1 MQRFSLR
8 WFAFCLIGLAVNWC
22 APSAVA
28 DGIKIDFL
36 LDREPE
42 VSPQPITWVLHPDLL
57 PLWRQA
63 LARPESELKRQAAE
77 AIVAAHRFGHVEM
90 LTTVPDLLKVLSD
103 EGLHPAAR
111 YAAAHAL
118 IVLDNRDSAAQL
130 LEASQTGGKDLRQ
143 LIEPTLGRWSY
154 DPILP
159 VWRQRLVSPR
169 GPRRELVLAIE
180 GLGIRRDADSLESLL
195 TLAMSV
201 ENSGDVRLAAARAA
215 GQVADHGLEQRAEPL
230 TTRSIL
236 DRLCAAALIAR
247 HRSEQAIK
255 LNQLLGAD
263 VEPTVAGAALRS
275 LYAIDPN
282 LVVPLLNSTLQN
294 ADANIRR
301 IGIETALM
309 LPTVER
315 VQLLSALL
323 NDPHPGLR
331 SQVRDGFFAL
341 SKTQELNGVIRQST
355 IAVLGGDDWRGQEQG
370 AMLLGALDEESAA
383 PRLLGLL
390 DATRSEVS
398 VASAWALKSL
408 AVPETAAPVRDY
420 VQRQTTSEE
429 LVTPSRDHQLAHLME
444 LLGTLKY
451 AAAIP
456 LLEIYI
462 PKTDRYGVNSRSCA
476 IWALGVIQEGQ
487 PNERLAKKLMERYA
501 DTNSLPPEV
510 FEVRRAAVLTLG
522 RLRAKPELAVLKR
535 LLGEAVDQ
543 ELMELS
549 IRWALQ
555 QNSDD
560 GPPVV
565 GPIHLERR
573 GWFLEPGLTNP

>member
-8 WFAFCLIGLAVNWC
+8 WIAFCWISLAANWC
-22 APSAVA
+22 AQSADA
-28 DGIKIDFL
+28 DGIQIDFL
-36 LDREPE
+36 LNREPE
-42 VSPQPITWVLHPDLL
+42 VSPQPIKWVLHPELL
-57 PLWRQA
+57 SLWRQA

-77 AIVAAHRFGHVEM
+77 AIVTAHRLGHDEM
-90 LTTVPDLLKVLSD
+90 LTTVPELLKVLSD
-103 EGLHPAAR
+103 EMVHPAAR

-118 IVLDNRDSAAQL
+118 IVLDNRESAAKL
-130 LEASQTGGKDLRQ
+130 LEASQSGGKDLRL
-143 LIEPTLGRWSY
+143 LIEPALAHWSY

-159 VWRQRLVSPR
+159 VWRQRLASPK
-169 GPRRELVLAIE
+169 GPRRELALAIE
-180 GLGIRRDADSLESLL
+180 GLGIRRDAESLEPLL
-195 TLAMSV
+195 ALALAKG
-201 ENSGDVRLAAARAA
+201 NSGDIRLAAARAA
-215 GQVADHGLEQRAEPL
+215 GHVADHGLEKQAEQL
-230 TTRSIL
+230 AGQSIL

-255 LNQLLGAD
+255 LDQSLGAD

-301 IGIETALM
+301 IGIETGLT

-341 SKTQELNGVIRQST
+341 SKTQELEGVIRQST
-355 IAVLGGDDWRGQEQG
+355 VAVLGGDDWRGQEQG
-370 AMLLGALDEESAA
+370 AMLLGALDEERAA
-383 PRLLGLL
+383 PRLLELL
-390 DATRSEVS
+390 DAPRAEVAI
-398 VASAWALKSL
+398 ASAWALKSL
-408 AVPETAAPVRDY
+408 SVPATAAPVRDF
-420 VQRQTTSEE
+420 VQRQTASEE
-429 LVTPSRDHQLAHLME
+429 LVTPRRDHQVAHLME
-444 LLGTLKY
+444 LLGTLKD

-456 LLEIYI
+456 VLEIYI
-462 PKTDRYGVNSRSCA
+462 PKTDRYGVNSRACA

-487 PNERLAKKLMERYA
+487 PNERLAKKLMERYV

-522 RLRAKPELAVLKR
+522 RLRAKSQLASLKQF
-535 LLGEAVDQ
+535 LGEAVDQ

-560 GPPVV
+560 SLPVV
-565 GPIHLERR
+565 GPVQLERR
-573 GWFLEPGLTNP
+573 GWFLEPGLSNR

>member
-1 MQRFSLR
+1 
-8 WFAFCLIGLAVNWC
+8 
-22 APSAVA
+22 
-28 DGIKIDFL
+28 
-36 LDREPE
+36 
-42 VSPQPITWVLHPDLL
+42 
-57 PLWRQA
+57 
-63 LARPESELKRQAAE
+63 
-77 AIVAAHRFGHVEM
+77 
-90 LTTVPDLLKVLSD
+90 
-103 EGLHPAAR
+103 
-111 YAAAHAL
+111 
-118 IVLDNRDSAAQL
+118 
-130 LEASQTGGKDLRQ
+130 
-143 LIEPTLGRWSY
+143 
-154 DPILP
+154 
-159 VWRQRLVSPR
+159 
-169 GPRRELVLAIE
+169 
-180 GLGIRRDADSLESLL
+180 
-195 TLAMSV
+195 
-201 ENSGDVRLAAARAA
+201 
-215 GQVADHGLEQRAEPL
+215 
-230 TTRSIL
+230 
-236 DRLCAAALIAR
+236 
-247 HRSEQAIK
+247 
-255 LNQLLGAD
+255 
-263 VEPTVAGAALRS
+263 
-275 LYAIDPN
+275 
-282 LVVPLLNSTLQN
+282 
-294 ADANIRR
+294 
-301 IGIETALM
+301 
-309 LPTVER
+309 
-315 VQLLSALL
+315 
-323 NDPHPGLR
+323 
-331 SQVRDGFFAL
+331 
-341 SKTQELNGVIRQST
+341 
-355 IAVLGGDDWRGQEQG
+355 
-370 AMLLGALDEESAA
+370 MLLGALDEESAA